1 MLKLVSFHLHI
12 RYLPTKNN
20 REIWRLEKE
29 IHSTIMDI
37 VNKHTES
44 ASKDLLQVMIEGS
57 KNGDLGPSTAGEFI
71 VDNCNDICIP
81 ASEVTAV
88 AAIWG
93 LMSLASHP
101 D

>member
-71 VDNCNDICIP
+71 VDNCIP